1 MRSMA
6 WGLVQAGSATVS
18 QTTDCGQSSSTHR
31 GGGAL
36 SGRGLAMIRA
46 LWRSMLVPAPPP
58 SRLCSWAGRSPSH
71 LTIDFTHSAHTAQ
84 EKGVEKKEAA
94 RPVSPPAPGH
104 ASTWLRTRGAGHC
117 EWVVGGG
124 RCWWRGCLLLALA
137 CCCCCCCQ
145 ATRPGGATRLQCRCQ
160 GFPPA
165 TRHP

>member
-6 WGLVQAGSATVS
+6 WGLVQAGSTTVS

-36 SGRGLAMIRA
+36 SGQGLAMIRA

-84 EKGVEKKEAA
+84 EKGVEKKRGSKA
-94 RPVSPPAPGH
+94 RFTPCPWPRLNSV
-104 ASTWLRTRGAGHC
+104 
-117 EWVVGGG
+117 EEEGGG
-124 RCWWRGCLLLALA
+124 AV
-137 CCCCCCCQ
+137 
-145 ATRPGGATRLQCRCQ
+145 
-160 GFPPA
+160 
-165 TRHP
+165 

>member
-58 SRLCSWAGRSPSH
+58 SRLCSWAGRPSH

-84 EKGVEKKEAA
+84 EKGVEK
-94 RPVSPPAPGH
+94 RRQQGPFHPLP
-104 ASTWLRTRGAGHC
+104 
-117 EWVVGGG
+117 
-124 RCWWRGCLLLALA
+124 LATPQL
-137 CCCCCCCQ
+137 
-145 ATRPGGATRLQCRCQ
+145 G
-160 GFPPA
+160 
-165 TRHP
+165 